1 MERAVRHT
9 YRLELAYEGS
19 AFWGYARQPGLRTVE
34 GCIRSAITPLLPTH
48 QRRLNLR
55 VGGRTDRGVSAHGQ
69 VVSFCALH
77 RLDLPS
83 LSRALDEAALGELTA
98 LDVREVHHKF
108 HAQFSAR
115 ARHYTYILPDDETDA
130 VLVDRLIG
138 NLVGTRCFSAFA
150 RDTPP
155 GKSTVRTLIRA
166 TARRTRHDDQPVIRF
181 DFSGVAFLRRQ
192 VRIMVST
199 AIREAQA
206 GAGEMR
212 LVELAAG
219 GDRRSTAP
227 PAPPEHLTLVRI
239 TY

>member
-1 MERAVRHT
+1 MEPAVRHT
-9 YRLELAYEGS
+9 YRVELAYDGA

-34 GCIRSAITPLLPTH
+34 GCIRSAITPLLPES

-69 VVSFCALH
+69 VISFCALD
-77 RLDLPS
+77 RLDLSS
-83 LSRALDEAALGELTA
+83 LARAIDAEAEGDLTT

-115 ARHYTYILPDDETDA
+115 ARHYTYILPDEETDA
-130 VLVDRLIG
+130 AKVDRL
-138 NLVGTRCFSAFA
+138 LAPLTGTRCFSAFA
-150 RDTPP
+150 RDTPR
-155 GKSTVRTLIRA
+155 GKSTVRTLLRA
-166 TARRTRHDDQPVIRF
+166 TARRTRHEGQPAIRF

-199 AIREAQA
+199 AIREARD
-206 GAGEMR
+206 GADDRR

-219 GDRRSTAP
+219 GERRSTAP
-227 PAPPEHLTLVRI
+227 PAAPEHLTLVRI
-239 TY
+239 SY